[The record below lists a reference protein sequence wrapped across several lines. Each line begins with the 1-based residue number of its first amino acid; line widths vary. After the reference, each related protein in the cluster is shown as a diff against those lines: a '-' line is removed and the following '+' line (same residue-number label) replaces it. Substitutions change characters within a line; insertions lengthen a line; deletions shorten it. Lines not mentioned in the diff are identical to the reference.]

1 MEMEKGGRGNL
12 RMGKPVR
19 KERLVGGM
27 GNRRMGKPVRKGK
40 FDWREGNRRIRK
52 PVRDGGRR
60 KGKFEDGE
68 TCKERK
74 AGWRNGK

>member
-1 MEMEKGGRGNL
+1 MRKPVRDGGRKKGKL

-40 FDWREGNRRIRK
+40 VGRREGK
-52 PVRDGGRR
+52 
-60 KGKFEDGE
+60 
-68 TCKERK
+68 
-74 AGWRNGK
+74 